1 MFANYNCHTAF
12 GKMIIAVMV
21 KNGDDQL
28 MNRQDAIAVAQSE
41 FGVSCR
47 VEHAF
52 TMSKNWEK
60 VSLMPIWQKDGVS
73 LRECNNM
80 PP

>member
-52 TMSKNWEK
+52 TMSKKLGEGFF
-60 VSLMPIWQKDGVS
+60 DA
-73 LRECNNM
+73 NM
-80 PP
+80 AKGWGFIKRV